1 MKKQKVQMIILLVA
15 LVLLIGGYFFLQS
28 YNKKQAEK
36 EDEDKIQV
44 AQIDADAIQAFSY
57 QLDGETLSFTKTD
70 DNWSY
75 DQNTGLHM
83 DNDRIT
89 SMLANVTKV
98 EADEEIDDVTDLS
111 QYGLTDPANVIT
123 VTTADQTYTFTVGN
137 HNATANCYYFMTD
150 QQPDVVYTMKSGLC
164 GSFQETADDLIKL
177 ESVVSDNSAETE
189 ETDEAAA
196 DATDTTETE

>member
-1 MKKQKVQMIILLVA
+1 MRKQKVQMVVLVA
-15 LVLLIGGYFFLQS
+15 ALMLLIGGYFLLQQ

-36 EDEDKIQV
+36 EEENKIQV
-44 AQIDADAIQAFSY
+44 AQIDADAIEAFSY

-75 DQNTGLHM
+75 DQNTELHM

-111 QYGLTDPANVIT
+111 EYGLEEPANVIT
-123 VTTADQTYTFTVGN
+123 VTTADQTYTFTVGA

-150 QQPDVVYTMKSGLC
+150 QQPDVVYTMTSGLC

-177 ESVVSDNSAETE
+177 ESVVSDNSTE
-189 ETDEAAA
+189 K
-196 DATDTTETE
+196 

>member
-1 MKKQKVQMIILLVA
+1 MKKQKVQMIILLAV

-36 EDEDKIQV
+36 EDADKIEV

-70 DNWSY
+70 GNWSY
-75 DQNTGLHM
+75 DQNTELHM

-98 EADEEIDDVTDLS
+98 EADEEIDHVTDLS
-111 QYGLTDPANVIT
+111 EYGLDEPTNVIT
-123 VTTADQTYTFTVGN
+123 VTTADQTYTFTVGD
-137 HNATANCYYFMTD
+137 HNATANCYYFMID
-150 QQPDVVYTMKSGLC
+150 QQPDVVYTMTSGLC

-177 ESVVSDNSAETE
+177 ESVVSDNSAETDE
-189 ETDEAAA
+189 AADAVTDEA
-196 DATDTTETE
+196 TDEE

>member
-1 MKKQKVQMIILLVA
+1 MRKQKVQMVVLVA
-15 LVLLIGGYFFLQS
+15 VLTLLIGGYFLLQQ

-36 EDEDKIQV
+36 EEENKIQV
-44 AQIDADAIQAFSY
+44 AEIDADAIEAFSY

-75 DQNTGLHM
+75 DQNTELHM

-98 EADEEIDDVTDLS
+98 EADVTDLS
-111 QYGLTDPANVIT
+111 EYGLDAPSNVIT
-123 VTTADQTYTFTVGN
+123 VTTADQTYTFTVGD

-150 QQPDVVYTMKSGLC
+150 QQPDVVYTMTSGLC
-164 GSFQETADDLIKL
+164 GSFRETADELIKL
-177 ESVVSDNSAETE
+177 ESVVSDNSTE
-189 ETDEAAA
+189 K
-196 DATDTTETE
+196 

>member
-1 MKKQKVQMIILLVA
+1 MKKQKVQMVVLVIA
-15 LVLLIGGYFFLQS
+15 LALLIGGYFFLQN
-28 YNKKQAEK
+28 YNKKQTEK
-36 EDEDKIQV
+36 EDADKIQV

-75 DQNTGLHM
+75 DQNTELHM

-98 EADEEIDDVTDLS
+98 EADEEIDHVTDLS
-111 QYGLTDPANVIT
+111 EYGLADPANVIT
-123 VTTADQTYTFTVGN
+123 VTTADQTYTFTVGD

-164 GSFQETADDLIKL
+164 GSFQETADDLVKL
-177 ESVVSDNSAETE
+177 ESVVSDNSAEK
-189 ETDEAAA
+189 
-196 DATDTTETE
+196 

>member
-1 MKKQKVQMIILLVA
+1 MRKQKVQMVVLVIA
-15 LVLLIGGYFFLQS
+15 LALLIGGYLLLQQ

-36 EDEDKIQV
+36 EEEDKIQV
-44 AQIDADAIQAFSY
+44 AQIDADMITAFSY
-57 QLDGETLSFTKTD
+57 RLDGETLSFTKTD

-75 DQNTGLHM
+75 DQNTELHM

-111 QYGLTDPANVIT
+111 EYGLTNPSNIIT
-123 VTTADQTYTFTVGN
+123 VTTAEQTYTFTVGN

-150 QQPDVVYTMKSGLC
+150 QQPNVVYTMSGGLC
-164 GSFQETADDLIKL
+164 SSFRETADDLIKL
-177 ESVVSDNSAETE
+177 ESVVSDNSA
-189 ETDEAAA
+189 
-196 DATDTTETE
+196 DTK

>member
-1 MKKQKVQMIILLVA
+1 MRKQKVQMVVLVA
-15 LVLLIGGYFFLQS
+15 ALTLLIGGYFLLQQ

-36 EDEDKIQV
+36 EEANKIQV
-44 AQIDADAIQAFSY
+44 AEIDADAIEAFSY

-75 DQNTGLHM
+75 DQNTELHM

-111 QYGLTDPANVIT
+111 EYGLEEPANVII
-123 VTTADQTYTFTVGN
+123 VTTADQTYTFTVGD

-150 QQPDVVYTMKSGLC
+150 QQPDVVYTMTSGLC
-164 GSFQETADDLIKL
+164 GSFQETVDDLIKL
-177 ESVVSDNSAETE
+177 ESVVSDNSAETGE
-189 ETDEAAA
+189 
-196 DATDTTETE
+196 ATDTVTDEKTDEE

>member
-1 MKKQKVQMIILLVA
+1 MKKQKIQMIILLVV

-28 YNKKQAEK
+28 YNKKQEEK
-36 EDEDKIQV
+36 EDADKIQV
-44 AQIDADAIQAFSY
+44 AQIDADAIEAFSY
-57 QLDGETLSFTKTD
+57 QLNGETLSFTKID
-70 DNWSY
+70 GNWSY
-75 DQNTGLHM
+75 DQNTELHM

-111 QYGLTDPANVIT
+111 EYGLEDPANVIT
-123 VTTADQTYTFTVGN
+123 VTTADQTYTFTVGD

-150 QQPDVVYTMKSGLC
+150 QHPDVVYTMTSGLC

-177 ESVVSDNSAETE
+177 ESVVSDNSAETDDATDAV
-189 ETDEAAA
+189 TDEAT
-196 DATDTTETE
+196 DAE

>member
-1 MKKQKVQMIILLVA
+1 MKKQKVQMVVLVIA
-15 LVLLIGGYFFLQS
+15 LALLIGGYFFLQN
-28 YNKKQAEK
+28 YNKKQTEK
-36 EDEDKIQV
+36 EDADKIQV

-75 DQNTGLHM
+75 DQNTELHM

-98 EADEEIDDVTDLS
+98 EADEEIDHVTDLS
-111 QYGLTDPANVIT
+111 EYGLADPANVIT
-123 VTTADQTYTFTVGN
+123 VTTADQTYTFTVGD

-164 GSFQETADDLIKL
+164 GSFQEAADDLIKL

-189 ETDEAAA
+189 ETDEAA
-196 DATDTTETE
+196 TDTE